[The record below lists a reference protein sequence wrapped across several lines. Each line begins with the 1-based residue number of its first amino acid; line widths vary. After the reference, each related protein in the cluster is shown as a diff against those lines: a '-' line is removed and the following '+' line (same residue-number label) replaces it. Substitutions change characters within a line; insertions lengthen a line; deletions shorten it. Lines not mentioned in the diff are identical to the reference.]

1 MRGTFAREYSKV
13 YPHLAVSEAAL
24 RMMDH
29 LLNAKVVLPPAPPA
43 LKPAVEI
50 INWFLRAGTIATMP
64 RWMRRLSGFDQP
76 RIVDIGDRPLLT
88 LSFGIINRIPRL
100 KLAVAGLIAPSM
112 VPVAAP
118 YILGV
123 TPRSTEVLTP
133 AEARQRYG
141 YAKPA
146 DAHLELR
153 ARQHD
158 RVFGEGKPASDE
170 GLIESQAYLGELGS
184 VRGHG

>member
-1 MRGTFAREYSKV
+1 M
-13 YPHLAVSEAAL
+13 SEAAL

-50 INWFLRAGTIATMP
+50 INWFLRARTTATMP

-76 RIVDIGDRPLLT
+76 RIVDIGVRPVLT

-123 TPRSTEVLTP
+123 APRSTEVPLPPKHGGATATP
-133 AEARQRYG
+133 NRRTRISNCG
-141 YAKPA
+141 PSNTNGCSAKVNHPA
-146 DAHLELR
+146 TKD
-153 ARQHD
+153 
-158 RVFGEGKPASDE
+158 
-170 GLIESQAYLGELGS
+170 
-184 VRGHG
+184 

>member
-1 MRGTFAREYSKV
+1 MRGTFAHEYSKV

-76 RIVDIGDRPLLT
+76 RIVDIGVRPVLT

-118 YILGV
+118 PSSASRRGRRKSSLPPKHGGATA
-123 TPRSTEVLTP
+123 TPNRRTRISNCGPSNTNGRSAKVNHP
-133 AEARQRYG
+133 AT
-141 YAKPA
+141 K
-146 DAHLELR
+146 D
-153 ARQHD
+153 
-158 RVFGEGKPASDE
+158 
-170 GLIESQAYLGELGS
+170 
-184 VRGHG
+184 

>member
-1 MRGTFAREYSKV
+1 MRGTFAHEYSKV

-76 RIVDIGDRPLLT
+76 RIVDIGVRPVLT

-118 YILGV
+118 LHPRRRAEVDGS
-123 TPRSTEVLTP
+123 PHSRRSTAALRL
-133 AEARQRYG
+133 RQTG
-141 YAKPA
+141 G
-146 DAHLELR
+146 R
-153 ARQHD
+153 ASRTA
-158 RVFGEGKPASDE
+158 G
-170 GLIESQAYLGELGS
+170 QATRTG
-184 VRGHG
+184 VRRR

>member
-1 MRGTFAREYSKV
+1 M
-13 YPHLAVSEAAL
+13 
-24 RMMDH
+24 
-29 LLNAKVVLPPAPPA
+29 LPPAPPA

-50 INWFLRAGTIATMP
+50 INWFLSAGTIATMP

-76 RIVDIGDRPLLT
+76 CIVDIGVRPVLT

-123 TPRSTEVLTP
+123 APRSTEVLTP
-133 AEARQRYG
+133 AEARRRYATPNRRTRISNCG
-141 YAKPA
+141 PSNTIACSAKVNHPA
-146 DAHLELR
+146 TKD
-153 ARQHD
+153 
-158 RVFGEGKPASDE
+158 
-170 GLIESQAYLGELGS
+170 
-184 VRGHG
+184 